1 MIGDA
6 PVAHRVILCL
16 PGGPGGRFVDIGYA
30 SVDAAQCLL
39 SRLLTRSRGGE
50 KDVEV
55 ALGVRFWLAHRI
67 DHLGGPAMHPGPALR
82 RRGRQDNAPY
92 QVRPDESDLL
102 GNEAADREPE
112 DIDASDV
119 QPCNEGKRI
128 ASHLPSTSS

>member
-6 PVAHRVILCL
+6 PVAYRVILCL
-16 PGGPGGRFVDIGYA
+16 PGCPGGRHVDIGCA
-30 SVDAAQCLL
+30 SVDAAQRLL

-55 ALGVRFWLAHRI
+55 AFGVRFWLAHRV

-92 QVRPDESDLL
+92 QVRPDECDLL

-112 DIDASDV
+112 DIDESEV
-119 QPCNEGKRI
+119 QPPIKAKATAR
-128 ASHLPSTSS
+128 